1 MSRIID
7 LSMPIEDHFRWPVQR
22 RVSGSH
28 AQGDVFEAT
37 WAGWTVHGFTHMDSP
52 RHCVAGGPTTD
63 DVPLEQT
70 IGDATVFDL
79 EPVQPNEAIT
89 PERLMEAAKLL
100 RPGDIVV
107 MRSCWE
113 QQRSPKTEAF
123 WTDAP
128 YLTREAATWLLE
140 RGVRA
145 VAFDFP
151 QDYPIRG
158 LLDGTQAPLEE
169 HVTHDVLLRNGV
181 ILIEYLANTQAIR
194 QPRVWFCCLPLK
206 VPGADGA
213 PARVIAV
220 EADQGA
226 GAVPTHLRP
235 EGSA

>member
-7 LSMPIEDHFRWPVQR
+7 LSMPIEDHFRWPVER
-22 RVSGSH
+22 RIKGDQ
-28 AQGDVFEAT
+28 AKGDVFQAT
-37 WAGWTVHGFTHMDSP
+37 WIGVTVHGFTHMDSP

-128 YLTREAATWLLE
+128 YLTRAAAEWLLA
-140 RGVRA
+140 RKPRA

-151 QDYPIRG
+151 QDYPIR
-158 LLDGTQAPLEE
+158 LLLKGETRPLEE
-169 HVTHDVLLRNGV
+169 NVTHDVLLRNGV
-181 ILIEYLANTQAIR
+181 ILIEYLSNTAALVE
-194 QPRVWFCCLPLK
+194 PRSWFCCLPLK

-213 PARVIAV
+213 PARAIAI
-220 EADQGA
+220 EAETR
-226 GAVPTHLRP
+226 VP
-235 EGSA
+235 